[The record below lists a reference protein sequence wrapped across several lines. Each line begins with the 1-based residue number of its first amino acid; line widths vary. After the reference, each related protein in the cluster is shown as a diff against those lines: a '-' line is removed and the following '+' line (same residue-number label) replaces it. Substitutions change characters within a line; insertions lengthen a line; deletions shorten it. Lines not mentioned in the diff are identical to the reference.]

1 MNRTSSPNGNS
12 VSIFIVNQLQLLKR
26 TMPLLAIL
34 LLPLLFASCG
44 PSEAGR
50 PAPVLLISL
59 DGFMPGYLDSI
70 DTPALDRLIAGGI
83 LSEGMIPVFPTK
95 TFPNHYSLVTGLY
108 TENTGLISNNMYDAE
123 MDASF
128 SLGNREAV
136 SDGRWYGGEPIWVTA
151 ENQGMPTATMFW
163 PGSEAE
169 IKGVRPARW
178 MPFDGSLPHET
189 RVDSVISWLQ
199 DSGPTRPG
207 FLTTYFSLVDSY
219 GHRYGPW
226 TDSLYYAVAVV
237 DSALGYLLDE
247 LDRTGMTGSV
257 NIIIT
262 SDHGMAQVTDDR
274 AIVLDEIINLD
285 DVVVRDW
292 SPVGMLQPVEGKA
305 DEVYSAL
312 KAAESNYTVYRKQD
326 VPDVY
331 RFKNHHRV
339 PGIIMIADVGYAITT
354 RSRLDQRGVSGG
366 VHGYD
371 HRAPEMQA
379 FFLASGPDFR
389 TGERIAPFQS
399 VHVYELMCNLLN
411 LEPAPNDGHP
421 DSLRHILK

>member
-1 MNRTSSPNGNS
+1 M
-12 VSIFIVNQLQLLKR
+12 KR
-26 TMPLLAIL
+26 NLSLRSFL
-34 LLPLLFASCG
+34 LLPLLLISCG
-44 PSEAGR
+44 TADTDR
-50 PAPVLLISL
+50 PAPVLLISI
-59 DGFMPGYLDSI
+59 DGMMTGYLDSV
-70 DTPALDRLIAGGI
+70 DTPAFDRLITDGVLAK
-83 LSEGMIPVFPTK
+83 GMIPVFPTK

-108 TENTGLISNNMYDAE
+108 TENTGVISNNMYDAE

-151 ENQGMPTATMFW
+151 ENQGMRTATMFW
-163 PGSEAE
+163 PGSEAD
-169 IKGVRPARW
+169 IMGVRPTRW
-178 MPFDGSLPHET
+178 MPFEGSLPHET
-189 RVDSVISWLQ
+189 RIDSVISWLQ
-199 DSGPTRPG
+199 ISDDSRPD
-207 FLTTYFSLVDSY
+207 FLTTYFSIVDTY

-226 TDSLYYAVAVV
+226 TDSLYAAVTVV
-237 DSALGYLLDE
+237 DNALGYLLDE
-247 LDRTGMTGSV
+247 LDRIGMSDKV

-274 AIVLDEIINLD
+274 AIVIDEIINLD

-292 SPVGMLQPVEGKA
+292 SPVGMLQPVEGKTE
-305 DEVYSAL
+305 EVYSAL
-312 KAAESNYTVYRKQD
+312 KAAGQNYTVYMKQD

-339 PGIIMIADVGYAITT
+339 PDIIMIADVGYAITT
-354 RSRLDQRGVSGG
+354 RSRLEQRGISGG

-379 FFLASGPDFR
+379 FFLASGPGFR
-389 TGERIAPFQS
+389 TGERIDPFQL
-399 VHVYELMCNLLN
+399 VHVYELMCNLLD
-411 LEPAPNDGHP
+411 LDPAPNDGHP